1 MIKVVLDTNV
11 IISGVIM
18 DRGTT
23 YQIIKKWE
31 NGEFEVVSSEL
42 ILQEIQRVLCYPHIK
57 NRKNLTEKRIES
69 ILNTL
74 RAYAII
80 TPARSEISV
89 ILEDPKDDMFIVAA
103 IEGDAE
109 YIVSGDHH
117 LLDIESFMG
126 AKIISPSV
134 FLQILNSRNASEA

>member
-1 MIKVVLDTNV
+1 M
-11 IISGVIM
+11 
-18 DRGTT
+18 
-23 YQIIKKWE
+23 
-31 NGEFEVVSSEL
+31 
-42 ILQEIQRVLCYPHIK
+42 
-57 NRKNLTEKRIES
+57 TEKRIES

-126 AKIISPSV
+126 VKIISPSV

>member
-1 MIKVVLDTNV
+1 MIKAVLDTNV
-11 IISGVIM
+11 IISGIIM
-18 DRGTT
+18 DHGTT
-23 YQIIKKWE
+23 YQILRNWE
-31 NGEFEVVSSEL
+31 NGRFEVILSES
-42 ILQEIQRVLCYPHIK
+42 IIQEIQRVLYYPHIK
-57 NRKNLTEKRIES
+57 NRKNLTEERIES

-74 RAYAII
+74 KKYAVI
-80 TPARSEISV
+80 TPAKIEISV
-89 ILEDPKDDMFIVAA
+89 ISEDPKDNMFIVAA

>member
-11 IISGVIM
+11 IISGIIT
-18 DRGTT
+18 DHGTT
-23 YQIIKKWE
+23 YQILQNWE
-31 NGEFEVVSSEL
+31 NGRFEVVSSEL

-74 RAYAII
+74 RDYAII

-89 ILEDPKDDMFIVAA
+89 ILEDPKDDMFIIAA

-126 AKIISPSV
+126 VRIIPPSV
-134 FLQILNSRNASEA
+134 FLQILSSGNISED